1 MKINITNDPK
11 ECGYNAVKDEGT
23 ILQGDADWMKELK
36 TNIRKTKDKTIIR
49 QAEREFHE
57 AMVAQYGS
65 TIAGELLMRLWKS
78 TKEMRYENL

>member
-1 MKINITNDPK
+1 MKVNVTNDPK
-11 ECGYNAVKDEGT
+11 TCGYNAVTDEAT
-23 ILQGDADWMKELK
+23 ILQSDADWMKELK
-36 TNIRKTKDKTIIR
+36 SNIRKTKDKTIIR